1 MYGNY
6 LIVERRKKLMGEEFY
21 CVSVVHNL
29 LEALLD
35 ANRLNA
41 NRIDNA
47 SVYYVRKIKGSD
59 IDDANRRAM
68 QQERAVIDYY
78 ASGTINVSAEE
89 VIARLETSDPP

>member
-6 LIVERRKKLMGEEFY
+6 LIMERRKKLMGDEFY

-47 SVYYVRKIKGSD
+47 SVYYVRKIKSSD
-59 IDDANRRAM
+59 IDDASRRAL

-78 ASGTINVSAEE
+78 ASGTISDSAEE
-89 VIARLETSDPP
+89 IVERFERGNRR